1 MQHSVY
7 QSPLGPFFLWFAQ
20 DHLVYASFNQEGGE
34 RFTAVRFPDDDFPLK
49 PLPEA
54 YARDLNAYFRGDRV
68 EFNWPVRLLGTPF
81 QKQVWEEISRIPHGS
96 VTTYK
101 KIAQNLGIKAYRAVG
116 RAVGSNPASIIVPC
130 HRVLGTHNLGGYAFG
145 LNVKRLLLEL
155 ENVTLAP
162 NLQG

>member
-34 RFTAVRFPDDDFPLK
+34 RFTAVRFPDNDFPLK

-68 EFNWPVRLLGTPF
+68 EFNWPVRLLGTRF
-81 QKQVWEEISRIPHGS
+81 RSRCGKKSAGS
-96 VTTYK
+96 
-101 KIAQNLGIKAYRAVG
+101 
-116 RAVGSNPASIIVPC
+116 PMDP
-130 HRVLGTHNLGGYAFG
+130 
-145 LNVKRLLLEL
+145 
-155 ENVTLAP
+155 
-162 NLQG
+162 